1 MIILKPSLPAPTLV
15 HGKIVFQSAKKLGTT
30 AVNDTKKELEGQ
42 KEGHRQR
49 SRAVSYLGKYTAK
62 AACKNNQRWG
72 FRHIVESKE

>member
-1 MIILKPSLPAPTLV
+1 M
-15 HGKIVFQSAKKLGTT
+15 GTT

-49 SRAVSYLGKYTAK
+49 SRAVSYLGKYTEK
-62 AACKNNQRWG
+62 AACKNNQRWR

>member
-1 MIILKPSLPAPTLV
+1 MEKLYSRVP
-15 HGKIVFQSAKKLGTT
+15 KKLGTT

-62 AACKNNQRWG
+62 AACKNNQRWR

>member
-1 MIILKPSLPAPTLV
+1 M
-15 HGKIVFQSAKKLGTT
+15 GTT

-62 AACKNNQRWG
+62 ACKNNQRWG